1 MDMENKDM
9 EQPRVVTSHDIHI
22 NTEYADWIAEVK
34 HRYRSAQVKAAVRVN
49 AEKLLF
55 NWQLGRDLVQKKAE
69 ERWGAGVVE
78 QVSLDLQSEF
88 PDVDGF
94 SASNLWFMKRWY
106 LFYTK
111 EADSEIL
118 QRAVGELQHT
128 INQLSK
134 KLYQVGKEIRDEKL
148 YQVGKEIQSIENQ
161 RSIKMHQ
168 HGAELDEEKLHQTGG
183 EFPLPFALV
192 PWRHHVEII
201 TKCKSIE
208 EAVFYIGQTI
218 EKGLSRSALINCIKA
233 NLFEHQGKII
243 NNFSEHLPALQSK
256 LVQEVLKEN
265 YDFGFATVGHE
276 IYDEAEL
283 EESLSR
289 NITDLLLEL
298 GTGFAFIGRQKEIV
312 VGGRTRKIDLLFY
325 HIRLRCYIA
334 CELKAKPFEPEYA
347 GKLNFYVNA
356 VDELLKAD
364 DDNPTIGLLIC
375 SDMNSTDVQWSF
387 RGISTPMGVAT
398 YNNIRIKDALPSQEQ
413 LKERMELL
421 QRELRETKR
430 LMNKQE

>member
-1 MDMENKDM
+1 MENKEM
-9 EQPRVVTSHDIHI
+9 EQPRVVSSHDIHI
-22 NTEYADWIAEVK
+22 DTDYADWIAEVK

-49 AEKLLF
+49 AVKLLF

-78 QVSLDLQSEF
+78 QISLDLKKEF
-88 PDVDGF
+88 PEDEGF
-94 SASNLWFMKRWY
+94 STSNLWYMKKWY

-111 EADSEIL
+111 EMDVKIL
-118 QRAVGELQHT
+118 QRLVGELQNT
-128 INQLSK
+128 IHQFHK
-134 KLYQVGKEIRDEKL
+134 KLYKIGKELSD
-148 YQVGKEIQSIENQ
+148 
-161 RSIKMHQ
+161 
-168 HGAELDEEKLHQTGG
+168 EKLHQVGG
-183 EFPLPFALV
+183 EKLQRPVGEISEDEIVQRPVAEFPQVFGLV
-192 PWRHHVEII
+192 PWGQHIEII
-201 TKCKSIE
+201 TSCHALD
-208 EAVFYIGQTI
+208 EALFYIRETI
-218 EKGLSRSALINCIKA
+218 EKGLSRPALRSVIKT

-283 EESLSR
+283 EDALSK

-298 GTGFAFIGRQKEIV
+298 GTGFAFIGRQKEII
-312 VGGRTRKIDLLFY
+312 VGGRTRRIDLLFY
-325 HIRLRCYIA
+325 HIRLRCYVA

-347 GKLNFYVNA
+347 GKLNYYVNA

-375 SDMNSTDVQWSF
+375 SDMNSTDVHWSF
-387 RGISTPMGVAT
+387 RGIITPMGVAT

-430 LMNKQE
+430 LMNYKSNE